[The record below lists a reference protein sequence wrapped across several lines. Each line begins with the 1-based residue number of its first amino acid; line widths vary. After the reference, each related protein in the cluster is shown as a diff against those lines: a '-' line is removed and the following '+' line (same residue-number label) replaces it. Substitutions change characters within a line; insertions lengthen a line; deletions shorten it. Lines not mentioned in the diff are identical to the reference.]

1 MTKLRRIVQPLP
13 LAKMAYDALR
23 NSILAGQ
30 LKPGEIY
37 NEMSLAK
44 ELGISRT
51 PVREA
56 LLELANQQLVTFLP
70 RKGVLVNHPT
80 AKDVEEIFELR
91 KAVELYAIEKVAK
104 MVRECDLSR
113 VEAALNSQR
122 RALKSGDF
130 QAYMAADRVFHM
142 TFSELCDNRRL
153 IGVVENMRDLMHL
166 IGVKALGSEGRGD
179 AVIAEHEEILEAVK
193 RGDVVAAKA
202 ALERHLEQ
210 TKEAVGKLGAM
221 ARGPR

>member
-1 MTKLRRIVQPLP
+1 
-13 LAKMAYDALR
+13 MAYDALR
-23 NSILAGQ
+23 NSILSGQ

-56 LLELANQQLVTFLP
+56 LLELSNQQLVTFLP
-70 RKGVLVNHPT
+70 RKGVLINHPT

-91 KAVELYAIEKVAK
+91 KAVEVYAIEKVAS
-104 MVRECDLSR
+104 MMPTCDLGK
-113 VEAALNSQR
+113 VEGALSAQR
-122 RALKSGDF
+122 KALKNGDF
-130 QAYMAADRVFHM
+130 QAYMAADRMFHM
-142 TFSELCDNRRL
+142 TFSELCNNRRL

-166 IGVKALGSEGRGD
+166 IGVKALGTEGRGD
-179 AVIAEHEEILEAVK
+179 KVIAEHEEILEAVR
-193 RGDVVAAKA
+193 RGDVAAAKN

-210 TKEAVGKLGAM
+210 TKEAVGKLGSTS
-221 ARGPR
+221 RGLG